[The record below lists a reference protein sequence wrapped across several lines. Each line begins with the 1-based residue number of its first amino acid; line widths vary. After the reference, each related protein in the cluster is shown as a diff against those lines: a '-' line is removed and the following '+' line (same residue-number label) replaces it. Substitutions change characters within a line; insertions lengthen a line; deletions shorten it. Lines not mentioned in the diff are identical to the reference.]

1 MWQNIR
7 AHDNVA
13 QQFRTALA
21 RGRLAST
28 FLFVGP
34 PGVGKRAF
42 ALKLA
47 EALLCDTR
55 PESALDPCGQCAAC
69 RQVQAG
75 THPDV
80 HVVSRPKDA
89 RNLPLELFIGDDE
102 HRMRAGL
109 CYELSLKPYS
119 GKRRI
124 GIIDD
129 ADLLALGSK
138 ESANALLKTLEEPP
152 PRSVLI
158 LIGTSQ
164 QRQLPTIRSRC
175 QVIRFDPLPDQDVA
189 ELLLAEGS
197 CSDAALAQQAA
208 GLAGGSLQ
216 RARLWCD
223 EGFFDFRENLVA
235 QLSGQEFDQLAL
247 AKSVQQFVDA
257 AGKEAPPKRARMREV
272 VQMAAEF
279 YRGLMQSAA
288 AAGGDAEPAA
298 NCQELC
304 LDALAHVDAN
314 ANMTGL
320 IEWWVDELA
329 NASGD
334 RLVQSPRSKVQ
345 GRG

>member
-1 MWQNIR
+1 MWHSIR
-7 AHDNVA
+7 GHDRVID
-13 QQFRTALA
+13 QFRTALA

-34 PGVGKRAF
+34 PGVGKRTL

-47 EALLCDTR
+47 QALLCDTG
-55 PESALDPCGQCAAC
+55 PESALDPCGQCVAC

-80 HVVSRPKDA
+80 HVVRRPA
-89 RNLPLELFIGDDE
+89 GASNLPLELFIGDDE

-119 GKRRI
+119 GKRRV

-129 ADLLALGSK
+129 ADLLSLGSR

-152 PRSVLI
+152 PKSVLI

-175 QVIRFDPLPDQDVA
+175 QVIRFDPLPDRDIA

-197 CSDAALAQQAA
+197 CADAALAQRAA
-208 GLAGGSLQ
+208 GLAGGSLE

-223 EGFFDFRENLVA
+223 EAIVDFRESLLA
-235 QLSGQEFDQLAL
+235 ELSRQEFDQLAL
-247 AKSVQQFVDA
+247 AKAVQQFVEA
-257 AGKEAPPKRARMREV
+257 AGKEAPAKRARLKEA
-272 VQMAAEF
+272 VQMAADF
-279 YRGLMQSAA
+279 YRGRMQAA
-288 AAGGDAEPAA
+288 AATGADIEPGA

-304 LDALAHVDAN
+304 LDVLAHIDAN
-314 ANMTGL
+314 ANLTGL

-329 NASGD
+329 SSA
-334 RLVQSPRSKVQ
+334 RSTTGVKV
-345 GRG
+345 